1 MHRAD
6 AARVAALSTDIGYPS
21 SSEEVERWTREH
33 GFAVLRVRVNRT
45 REEAGSFYR
54 GVGFERI
61 KVQNVFQR
69 QLKQGTPDE

>member
-6 AARVAALSTDIGYPS
+6 
-21 SSEEVERWTREH
+21 
-33 GFAVLRVRVNRT
+33 
-45 REEAGSFYR
+45 AGSFYR
-54 GVGFERI
+54 GVGFERN